1 MNVKKI
7 KGTLL
12 IAVLLLTTLAIA
24 IPFASAV
31 EDVDY
36 SLTTNID
43 IADGETFSP
52 LVLTVTADDDWVTW
66 TFDFPVEEFTGDGIL
81 NVGLIIALDGDG
93 EGPAFQI
100 HNNDGATSEFPVGT
114 WLYSPWGPTIS
125 DGWFGWH
132 SGDTNTE
139 VSTLDWVEASG
150 NRNVPH
156 GDGILQIKIDRAT
169 LGDEFHWAASP
180 TVGSGFYGPAYD
192 DVMQLPTDF
201 GWSTPIVDMSVPNYV
216 RALAVT
222 GSGTIN
228 APSADTTVTYDG
240 ADDDTITIEDLTEE
254 DVKEATF
261 GALGEY
267 VDVQLEEGTSIT
279 ELEIRVYYPDTGDD
293 ESEEQFIMYWYD
305 GTNWRACS
313 YTGVVPAED
322 YIWAIIDDTTEPSLD
337 QMTGTPFGPGD
348 GMALDAEIYGT
359 GADVEVSVGY
369 AAANSDPN
377 RLDLIN
383 VTATSSTD
391 LIGILVYLTETGADT
406 GVFTGSF
413 STTGE
418 IPPPADHLVVDDG
431 DTITVVYTEG
441 GFSATADIDDI
452 APEII
457 ITPLGGIRKD
467 VVTDVEGTYVEPH
480 LDTIIVNGMEAT
492 FGGGSFEALD
502 VLLLYGNNTITA
514 VATDLSGFTSS
525 SSTWIVSDTLGPV
538 VADALATPSKAIAT
552 GKTDLSV
559 NVTDE
564 WVDVESVTVD
574 LTDIDG
580 SATQGMALVE
590 GLWEYTATVGSDI
603 EDGVYY
609 LNITAKDALTN
620 EDTTGF
626 FLFEVVTDAVPPVMG
641 EWTVDYPT
649 GKTTARETDVVNV
662 TVVVTDLPAGVSHV
676 DINGTEI
683 TVDTDFVE
691 MDRIGTTDSYY
702 KELTV
707 TSDVLDGTYYLNVT
721 ATDYAGNTAS
731 TLAEV
736 SIQELATMEMY
747 TLSANYDPG
756 DTVNFYV
763 NASFAFNLDIEILDP
778 TGFVYTTISC
788 LGNEHWIRIGD
799 YSIVPYQATF
809 DLPSTAVSGTWN
821 WTASEAGEEVANGT
835 FTVGE
840 VVEPQPEL
848 PAETTG
854 EETLDSTGAPKTS
867 FALGETVQAY
877 SDITN
882 VGTESQTMLIVVQ
895 FKDPAYRVFA
905 PVFLTVTLAP
915 EQSFGYAP
923 GLIIPLA
930 GYTTGTWTAKI
941 MVFDAWPAL
950 GGVPIGLPVT
960 LSFTVTS

>member
-1 MNVKKI
+1 MNKRKM

-12 IAVLLLTTLAIA
+12 IAVFIISTLAIA
-24 IPFASAV
+24 IQVSA
-31 EDVDY
+31 DDIDY
-36 SLTTNID
+36 SLDTTAGGVKNDPVEIN
-43 IADGETFSP
+43 F
-52 LVLTVTADDDWVTW
+52 ADDGTLITW
-66 TFDFPVEEFTGDGIL
+66 TIDFPDQVGNDGL
-81 NVGLIIALDGDG
+81 KHVALIIALDGEG
-93 EGPAFQI
+93 NGPAYQI
-100 HNNDGATSEFPVGT
+100 HNDDGCDPNFEDGT
-114 WLYSPWGPTIS
+114 WLYSPYY
-125 DGWFGWH
+125 DGAWH
-132 SGDTNTE
+132 SGAPDYENTL
-139 VSTLDWVEASG
+139 VTDPDFAWVTCSG
-150 NRNVPH
+150 ERYSA
-156 GDGILQIKIDRAT
+156 DGLYTISIDKSE
-169 LGDEFHWAASP
+169 LGIDFHWALSLAI
-180 TVGSGFYGPAYD
+180 GSGPGLIYEYMSCPGVSMVWFNWGNPD
-192 DVMQLPTDF
+192 
-201 GWSTPIVDMSVPNYV
+201 VDMTIPNYV
-216 RALAVT
+216 RAFAVT
-222 GSGTIN
+222 GSGSID
-228 APSADTTVTYDG
+228 APSADTTVTYEG
-240 ADDDTITIEDLTEE
+240 ADDDTIIIEDLTED
-254 DVKEATF
+254 DVEEATF

-480 LDTIIVNGMEAT
+480 LDTIIVNGVEAT

-905 PVFLTVTLAP
+905 PVFLTITLAP

-923 GLIIPLA
+923 GLIIPPT